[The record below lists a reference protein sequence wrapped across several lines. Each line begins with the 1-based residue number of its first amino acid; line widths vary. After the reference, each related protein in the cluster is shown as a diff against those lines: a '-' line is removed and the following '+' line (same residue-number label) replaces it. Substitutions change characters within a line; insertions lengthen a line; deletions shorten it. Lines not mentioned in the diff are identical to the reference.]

1 MPEFDKE
8 VLTFKEAKNYMGVS
22 ESTLYKL
29 TYEKKIPH
37 YKPNGGRVY
46 FDKDELVAWL
56 KRNRVASVDEL
67 ETQAQTYCS
76 ERGGAA

>member
-8 VLTFKEAKNYMGVS
+8 ILTFEEARIYMGVS

-46 FDKDELVAWL
+46 FDKDELIAWL
-56 KRNRVASVDEL
+56 KRNKVAKNEDL
-67 ETQAQTYCS
+67 ETQAQTYCMK
-76 ERGGAA
+76 GGAL